1 MWPWRLL
8 AESEVVNISD
18 LFGYIPGILLKPCNY
33 KELPA
38 LGVVCWIK
46 EIPNL
51 IRKADLLALS
61 ITKGEASQQ
70 HFDQNCK
77 HSPNFM
83 CHAHNMQA
91 CNWDDQNLV
100 EVTQMFLQCIY
111 IAGLVELH
119 AAKVAI
125 DITLRQ
131 SIETIRDLRQNIAEL
146 WTVLVVAMTRLHLVY
161 HKLHSMSKVVSIR

>member
-1 MWPWRLL
+1 
-8 AESEVVNISD
+8 
-18 LFGYIPGILLKPCNY
+18 
-33 KELPA
+33 
-38 LGVVCWIK
+38 
-46 EIPNL
+46 
-51 IRKADLLALS
+51 
-61 ITKGEASQQ
+61 
-70 HFDQNCK
+70 
-77 HSPNFM
+77 M

-161 HKLHSMSKVVSIR
+161 HKLHSMSKVVSIGIH

>member
-77 HSPNFM
+77 HSPNFVSRTQ
-83 CHAHNMQA
+83 HAGMQLRWPKFGWS
-91 CNWDDQNLV
+91 NPNV
-100 EVTQMFLQCIY
+100 FTVYIY
-111 IAGLVELH
+111 SWLGGAPCSQGSYWHHTATEYRNN
-119 AAKVAI
+119 KGPETKSCG
-125 DITLRQ
+125 TLDSPGSGNDKTPF
-131 SIETIRDLRQNIAEL
+131 SIPQTAFNE
-146 WTVLVVAMTRLHLVY
+146 
-161 HKLHSMSKVVSIR
+161 